1 MFIACR
7 LCYQESI
14 IRSVRFSVRCE
25 SQKQSHAY
33 PSISIFKMSFWRLIF
48 LLTAVKAREARHN
61 TIDKTTE
68 DDIKQFESERPHI
81 ELKKG
86 LNMGNHTSAKSLQSY
101 VAEKI
106 GSGYVGVAVNIQN
119 YSPFLLTDVQKN
131 VLWGYTV
138 FSTFQFCNHFHK
150 GSQGSRVPN

>member
-1 MFIACR
+1 M
-7 LCYQESI
+7 
-14 IRSVRFSVRCE
+14 SV
-25 SQKQSHAY
+25 
-33 PSISIFKMSFWRLIF
+33 WRLIF
-48 LLTAVKAREARHN
+48 LLSAVKANRESRHN
-61 TIDKTTE
+61 KIDKTTE
-68 DDIKQFESERPHI
+68 DDIRQFESERPNI

-106 GSGYVGVAVNIQN
+106 GSAYVGVAVNIQN

-131 VLWGYTV
+131 VIWGYTV

>member
-1 MFIACR
+1 M
-7 LCYQESI
+7 
-14 IRSVRFSVRCE
+14 
-25 SQKQSHAY
+25 
-33 PSISIFKMSFWRLIF
+33 IF
-48 LLTAVKAREARHN
+48 LLSAVKAREARHN

-68 DDIKQFESERPHI
+68 DDIKQFESERPNI

-106 GSGYVGVAVNIQN
+106 GSAYVGVAVNIQN

-131 VLWGYTV
+131 VIYGYTV
-138 FSTFQFCNHFHK
+138 FSTFQFCNNFHK

>member
-1 MFIACR
+1 M
-7 LCYQESI
+7 
-14 IRSVRFSVRCE
+14 
-25 SQKQSHAY
+25 
-33 PSISIFKMSFWRLIF
+33 IF
-48 LLTAVKAREARHN
+48 LLSAVKAREARHN

-68 DDIKQFESERPHI
+68 DDIKQFESERPNI

-106 GSGYVGVAVNIQN
+106 GSAYVGVAVNIQN

-131 VLWGYTV
+131 VIWGYTV
-138 FSTFQFCNHFHK
+138 FSTFQFWKCNHFHK
-150 GSQGSRVPN
+150 YQGSQIRNCQNCHVNMSCLEDCSLVVFFNNESESVTGSL